1 MSQPETSVSV
11 RVVEA
16 VARARGV
23 DPQAL
28 PPLQNAIEAEAMDA
42 MYTHAS
48 ADSAERTP
56 RRFCSRM
63 QGMRSGSGRP
73 PISRSESRPSNPLA
87 RPRLK
92 HQPSPLVSVS
102 VQYVASLASPSSS
115 ASASL
120 VSPCCSVVC
129 R

>member
-16 VARARGV
+16 VARARGA

-56 RRFCSRM
+56 PTILFSYAGYEVRV
-63 QGMRSGSGRP
+63 RSATDIEVREPTVESAGST
-73 PISRSESRPSNPLA
+73 ET
-87 RPRLK
+87 
-92 HQPSPLVSVS
+92 
-102 VQYVASLASPSSS
+102 
-115 ASASL
+115 
-120 VSPCCSVVC
+120 
-129 R
+129 